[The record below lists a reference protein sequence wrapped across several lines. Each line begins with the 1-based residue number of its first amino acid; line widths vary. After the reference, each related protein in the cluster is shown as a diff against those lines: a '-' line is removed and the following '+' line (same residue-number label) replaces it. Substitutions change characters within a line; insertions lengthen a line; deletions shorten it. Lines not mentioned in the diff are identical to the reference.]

1 MLELLI
7 LKLQLQQGIEVVK
20 GFIQED
26 IKEYF
31 QRMIEEQKRKVQEQ
45 SK

>member
-1 MLELLI
+1 MLEL
-7 LKLQLQQGIEVVK
+7 LKLQLQQGFEVVK

-26 IKEYF
+26 VKEYT
-31 QRMIEEQKRKVQEQ
+31 QRIIEEQKKKVQEQ

>member
-1 MLELLI
+1 MLEL

-26 IKEYF
+26 IKEYL
-31 QRMIEEQKRKVQEQ
+31 QRIIEEQKRKKVQEQ

>member
-1 MLELLI
+1 MLEL

-26 IKEYF
+26 VKEYL
-31 QRMIEEQKRKVQEQ
+31 QRIIEEQRRKKVQEQ

>member
-1 MLELLI
+1 MLELLR
-7 LKLQLQQGIEVVK
+7 LQLQQGFEVVK

>member
-1 MLELLI
+1 MLEL

-31 QRMIEEQKRKVQEQ
+31 QRMIEKQKRKVQEQ

>member
-1 MLELLI
+1 MLEL

-31 QRMIEEQKRKVQEQ
+31 QRMIEEQKEK
-45 SK
+45 SSGAK

>member
-1 MLELLI
+1 MLEL
-7 LKLQLQQGIEVVK
+7 LKLQLQQGFEVVK

-26 IKEYF
+26 VKEYL
-31 QRMIEEQKRKVQEQ
+31 QRIIEEQKKKIQEQ

>member
-1 MLELLI
+1 MLELF
-7 LKLQLQQGIEVVK
+7 KLQLQQGFEVVK

>member
-1 MLELLI
+1 MLEL

-26 IKEYF
+26 VKEYF
-31 QRMIEEQKRKVQEQ
+31 QRIIEEQKKKKVQEQ

>member
-1 MLELLI
+1 MLELI
-7 LKLQLQQGIEVVK
+7 KLQLQQGIEVVK

-31 QRMIEEQKRKVQEQ
+31 QRIIEEQKRKVQEQ

>member
-1 MLELLI
+1 MLEL

-31 QRMIEEQKRKVQEQ
+31 QRMIEEQKRKVQGQ

>member
-1 MLELLI
+1 MLEL
-7 LKLQLQQGIEVVK
+7 LKLQLQQGFEVVK

-26 IKEYF
+26 VKEYL
-31 QRMIEEQKRKVQEQ
+31 QRIIEERKKKVQEQ

>member
-1 MLELLI
+1 MLEL

-31 QRMIEEQKRKVQEQ
+31 QRMIEEQKRRVQEQ

>member
-1 MLELLI
+1 MLEL

-31 QRMIEEQKRKVQEQ
+31 QRMIEEQKRKVQE
-45 SK
+45 

>member
-1 MLELLI
+1 MLEL
-7 LKLQLQQGIEVVK
+7 LKLQLQQGFDVVK

-26 IKEYF
+26 VKEYL
-31 QRMIEEQKRKVQEQ
+31 QRIIEEQKKKVQEQ

>member
-1 MLELLI
+1 MLEL
-7 LKLQLQQGIEVVK
+7 LKLQLQQGFEVVK

-31 QRMIEEQKRKVQEQ
+31 QRIIEEQKRKVQEQ

>member
-1 MLELLI
+1 MLEL

-20 GFIQED
+20 GFIKED
-26 IKEYF
+26 VKEYL
-31 QRMIEEQKRKVQEQ
+31 QRIIEEQKKKKVQEQ

>member
-1 MLELLI
+1 MLEL
-7 LKLQLQQGIEVVK
+7 LKLQLQQGIGVVK
-20 GFIQED
+20 GFILED

>member
-1 MLELLI
+1 MLEL

-31 QRMIEEQKRKVQEQ
+31 QRMIEERKRKVQEQ

>member
-1 MLELLI
+1 MLELI
-7 LKLQLQQGIEVVK
+7 KLQLQQGIEVVK

-31 QRMIEEQKRKVQEQ
+31 QKITEEQKRKVQEQ

>member
-1 MLELLI
+1 MLEL

-26 IKEYF
+26 VKEYL
-31 QRMIEEQKRKVQEQ
+31 QRIIEEQKKKKVQEQ
-45 SK
+45 SR

>member
-1 MLELLI
+1 MLELI
-7 LKLQLQQGIEVVK
+7 KLQLQQGIEVVK

-31 QRMIEEQKRKVQEQ
+31 QKIIEEQKRKVQEQ

>member
-1 MLELLI
+1 MLELI
-7 LKLQLQQGIEVVK
+7 KLQLQQGIEVVK

>member
-1 MLELLI
+1 MLEL
-7 LKLQLQQGIEVVK
+7 LKLQLQQGFEVVK

-31 QRMIEEQKRKVQEQ
+31 QSVIEEQKRKVQEQ

>member
-1 MLELLI
+1 MLEL

-26 IKEYF
+26 VKEYL
-31 QRMIEEQKRKVQEQ
+31 QRMIEEQKKKVQEQ

>member
-1 MLELLI
+1 MLEL
-7 LKLQLQQGIEVVK
+7 LKLQLQQGFEVVK

-26 IKEYF
+26 VKEYL
-31 QRMIEEQKRKVQEQ
+31 RRIIEEQKKKVQEQ

>member
-1 MLELLI
+1 MLEL

-31 QRMIEEQKRKVQEQ
+31 QRMIEEQKKKVQEQ

>member
-1 MLELLI
+1 MLEL

>member
-1 MLELLI
+1 MLEL

-20 GFIQED
+20 GFIKED

>member
-1 MLELLI
+1 MLEL

-20 GFIQED
+20 GFIKED

-31 QRMIEEQKRKVQEQ
+31 QRMIEEQKKKVQEQ

>member
-1 MLELLI
+1 MLEL

-26 IKEYF
+26 IKEYL
-31 QRMIEEQKRKVQEQ
+31 QRIIEEQKKKVQEQ

>member
-1 MLELLI
+1 MLEL

-26 IKEYF
+26 FKEYF

>member
-1 MLELLI
+1 MLEL

-26 IKEYF
+26 VKEYL
-31 QRMIEEQKRKVQEQ
+31 QRIIEEQKRKVQEQ

>member
-1 MLELLI
+1 MLEL
-7 LKLQLQQGIEVVK
+7 LKLQLQQGIDVVK